1 MAPILGIYASSA
13 QLINAT
19 SFESIA
25 TVTVGSGGTSTIT
38 FSSIPST
45 YQHLQLR
52 AIAACNQAGTDFR
65 PSLQIN
71 SDTSAS
77 YANHQIYWEGSSV
90 NAQAFTSSTVID
102 RLGYMPGSSSLAN
115 TFGAFIM
122 DFLDYSNTSKYKTI
136 RSLNGHEENSAG
148 KYSAYASGLWM
159 SSSAI
164 NTLTFTVAGGG
175 NFIQYTQF
183 ALYCVKG

>member
-1 MAPILGIYASSA
+1 MAPILGIWASSITPSL
-13 QLINAT
+13 QN
-19 SFESIA
+19 SYESIS
-25 TVTVGSGGTSTIT
+25 TVTVGAGGTSTIT

-71 SDTSAS
+71 SDTGAN
-77 YANHQIYWEGSSV
+77 YANHQIYFDGGSAAS
-90 NAQAFTSSTVID
+90 QGFTSSTVID

-115 TFGAFIM
+115 TFGTFIM
-122 DFLDYSNTSKYKTI
+122 DFADYSNTSKYKTI

-159 SSSAI
+159 NTSAI
-164 NTLTFTVAGGG
+164 STLTFTVAGGG
-175 NFIQYTQF
+175 NFIQNTQF
-183 ALYCVKG
+183 ALYGIKG